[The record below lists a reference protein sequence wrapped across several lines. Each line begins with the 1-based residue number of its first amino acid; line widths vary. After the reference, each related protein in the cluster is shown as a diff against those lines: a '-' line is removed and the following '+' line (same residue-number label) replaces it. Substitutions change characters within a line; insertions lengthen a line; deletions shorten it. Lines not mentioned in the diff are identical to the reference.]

1 MNKKNILKKTINVLF
16 VISWLTIIGTII
28 ASFLLKDS
36 LSIYDLESICE
47 LGFYMTIIGK
57 IQLICLIF
65 IFIKSVTSEYFK

>member
-28 ASFLLKDS
+28 TSFLLKDS
-36 LSIYDLESICE
+36 LSIYDLGSYIS
-47 LGFYMTIIGK
+47 TIAK

-65 IFIKSVTSEYFK
+65 IFIKSETSKYFQ